1 MKSKSPLRNLNRSIS
16 WNKTSY
22 KSPSKQ
28 NLNTPKKLTHPPL
41 KRNGIIYLSLQDI
54 FEEIEKG
61 QEQGENFVVKCS
73 YLEIYK
79 ESVFDLLRDEFEEEV
94 KLNIYEDVE
103 KNEFIIK
110 GAIEEEISSYEEA

>member
-1 MKSKSPLRNLNRSIS
+1 M
-16 WNKTSY
+16 
-22 KSPSKQ
+22 
-28 NLNTPKKLTHPPL
+28 
-41 KRNGIIYLSLQDI
+41 SLQDI